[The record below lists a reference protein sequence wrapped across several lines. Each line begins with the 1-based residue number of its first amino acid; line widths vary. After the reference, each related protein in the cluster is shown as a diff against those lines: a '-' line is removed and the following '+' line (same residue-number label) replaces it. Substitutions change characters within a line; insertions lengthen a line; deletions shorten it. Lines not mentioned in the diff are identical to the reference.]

1 MSNAETKTAD
11 RSQTHNV
18 FTVVDR
24 GGGGRSFWAK
34 IGRGYTNR
42 DGSISIEL
50 DALPVNGRIHVRM
63 VEEQEAPY
71 FY

>member
-1 MSNAETKTAD
+1 MSNATDSKVE
-11 RSQTHNV
+11 RPQTHNV

-24 GGGGRSFWAK
+24 EGGGRSFWAK

-50 DALPVNGRIHVRM
+50 DALPVNGRIHVRV
-63 VEEQEAPY
+63 VEESKPTLPY
-71 FY
+71 

>member
-1 MSNAETKTAD
+1 MSNTDTTP
-11 RSQTHNV
+11 RPHTHNV

-24 GGGGRSFWAK
+24 AGGGRSFWAT

-50 DALPVNGRIHVRM
+50 DALPVNGRIQVRLI
-63 VEEQEAPY
+63 EEQETPY